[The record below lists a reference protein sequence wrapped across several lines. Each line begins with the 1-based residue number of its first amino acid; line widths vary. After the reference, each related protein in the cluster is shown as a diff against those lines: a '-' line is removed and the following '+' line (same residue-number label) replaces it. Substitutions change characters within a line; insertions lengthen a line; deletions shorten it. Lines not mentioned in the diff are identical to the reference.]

1 PYVSLFA
8 LIKFSKHCSK

>member
-1 PYVSLFA
+1 TYVSLFA